1 MKKNKSGQRVQIL
14 ESERGL
20 SAKNWAWLE
29 IFLNRIGRRVDFYE
43 RKGLF
48 CKIYGADRYLPELTW
63 AETVLGR
70 SIWIGWP
77 RCVWARGAAA
87 LLAGA
92 EAPAAEAHRTCLI
105 WPSGG
110 RIERALAWDGIRS
123 MRNPPGPRARG
134 GEAQDEVRQGGGGS
148 ARRRNNGERRSGLG
162 KGPRASN
169 SSA

>member
-1 MKKNKSGQRVQIL
+1 MAGSKSNKV
-14 ESERGL
+14 RGL
-20 SAKNWAWLE
+20 NVKNWAWLE

-87 LLAGA
+87 LLAGDGV
-92 EAPAAEAHRTCLI
+92 PAAAHGWGSPDLAKL
-105 WPSGG
+105 G
-110 RIERALAWDGIRS
+110 RPGTKSRA
-123 MRNPPGPRARG
+123 AR
-134 GEAQDEVRQGGGGS
+134 
-148 ARRRNNGERRSGLG
+148 L
-162 KGPRASN
+162 
-169 SSA
+169 

>member
-1 MKKNKSGQRVQIL
+1 M
-14 ESERGL
+14 GL

-92 EAPAAEAHRTCLI
+92 EAPAAASSSEQAGLALQRVF
-105 WPSGG
+105 WPTVWS
-110 RIERALAWDGIRS
+110 RS
-123 MRNPPGPRARG
+123 MRATRVNHWGHLRG
-134 GEAQDEVRQGGGGS
+134 AVGYVAV
-148 ARRRNNGERRSGLG
+148 
-162 KGPRASN
+162 
-169 SSA
+169 

>member
-1 MKKNKSGQRVQIL
+1 VKKTRSGQRVQIL

-92 EAPAAEAHRTCLI
+92 EAPAAEAHRTCQI

-110 RIERALAWDGIRS
+110 RIERALAWDGVRS

-134 GEAQDEVRQGGGGS
+134 GEARGDVRQGGGGP
-148 ARRRNNGERRSGLG
+148 ARR
-162 KGPRASN
+162 
-169 SSA
+169 SSPAW